1 MLALDERPFV
11 EPAFRVIPDYVTTLG
26 AEVADL
32 SAAFGFVP
40 DREQELW
47 LDGAFG
53 LRSDGLPAAREG
65 TIIAG
70 RQTVKSSSLEMTA
83 FGWLFLTKEKLIL
96 WSAHEVPTSVET
108 YLHMRELIE
117 AKPWAMKLVQRFYDS
132 PGSLRIQMR
141 DGRRMLFVARTTA
154 AGRGKSGAKRINDEG
169 LELQPEHLGA
179 QAAISSTFPWAQ
191 SFTGSSGAKASSV
204 VLHEQITRGRAGD
217 LPLYLEWST
226 DPAKGACQLGV
237 ECSHVRGTPGCRLD
251 DRGLIRL
258 ANPTVG
264 RIRPDGRGLTYE
276 AIEQERK
283 EQPDPLIHAR
293 ERLGWHQA
301 PAAAAAQVFSEDA
314 WSDRRDVE
322 SRIVERRILSLHV
335 SPNQDWSA
343 VVAGGINADGL
354 VHLEV
359 PSKWAD
365 LQRTARTYT
374 RWSGTD
380 RVVPWLRKYLRK
392 RRGDVTVLVLLAGS
406 AAMSLLPA
414 LTRLADDPKL
424 GELSIAIVP
433 EVQMPAA
440 CGHLQNLVANEGVVH
455 VGDPELQASVLAVA
469 KRMVGEKSF
478 VWSPRASSGDITA
491 ANAATLVAWRLEQGE
506 DYDPEESVG

>member
-1 MLALDERPFV
+1 MSVLDERPFV
-11 EPAFRVIPDYVTTLG
+11 APAFCVIPPYVETIG

-32 SAAFGFVP
+32 SASFGFVP

-53 LRSDGLPAAREG
+53 IGGDGLPAAREG

-96 WSAHEVPTSVET
+96 WSAHEVSTSVET

-117 AKPWAMKLVQRFYDS
+117 AKPWAMRLVSRFYDS

-141 DGRRMLFVARTTA
+141 DGRRMVFAARTTA
-154 AGRGKSGAKRINDEG
+154 AGRGKSGAKRIDDEG

-179 QAAISSTFPWAQ
+179 QSAISSTFPWAQ

-226 DPAKGACQLGV
+226 DPSKGRCLLGI

-251 DRGLIRL
+251 DRELIRL

-264 RIRPDGRGLTYE
+264 RIRPDGRGLTFE

-283 EQPDPLIHAR
+283 EQPDPTIHAR

-301 PAAAAAQVFSEDA
+301 PAGAAVQVFSEDA
-314 WSDRRDVE
+314 WSALRRPR
-322 SRIVERRILSLHV
+322 SRIESHRTLALQV

-343 VVAGGINADGL
+343 VVAGGYNDDGQ

-359 PSKWAD
+359 PSKWTD
-365 LQRTARTYT
+365 LTRSARTYA

-380 RVVPWLRKYLRK
+380 RVVPWVRKYLRK
-392 RRGDVTVLVLLAGS
+392 RTDETVLVLLAGS
-406 AAMSLLPA
+406 AAMALLPA
-414 LTRLADDPKL
+414 LKRLTEDPKL
-424 GELSIAIVP
+424 GQLTIVITP
-433 EVQMPAA
+433 EAQFPAA
-440 CGHLQNLVANEGVVH
+440 CGHVQNLVANEQLVH
-455 VGDPELQASVLAVA
+455 VGDPELQASFLAVA
-469 KRMVGEKSF
+469 KRMVGEKAF

-491 ANAATLVAWRLEQGE
+491 ANAATLAAWRLEQGE